1 MSSLTHTLYI
11 ACHPEELWAALTEGE
26 QTRHWYMSARVES
39 SFETEAPIRYMARVQ
54 PGSEEYSDPEPVV
67 GEAPEPMK
75 AAIVG
80 RILENQPEALLR
92 YSFRFTDLDEG
103 ESTVSWRLSTP
114 ADSTNVVRLDL
125 EHELPEGCEQTRARA
140 QMCWPMM
147 LSGLKTWLETS
158 KALRLRGV
166 AG

>member
-1 MSSLTHTLYI
+1 MSTLSYTLYI

-26 QTRHWYMSARVES
+26 QTRRWFMSARVES
-39 SFETEAPIRYMARVQ
+39 SFEAEAPIRYMARIN
-54 PGSEEYSDPEPVV
+54 PGPDGYSSPGPIEGEEK
-67 GEAPEPMK
+67 EPMT

-80 RILENQPEALLR
+80 RILESSSEELLR
-92 YSFRFTDLDEG
+92 YSFRFTDLDEP
-103 ESTVSWRLSTP
+103 ESAVCWRLSTP
-114 ADSTNVVRLDL
+114 ANSINVVRLDL
-125 EHELPEGCEQTRARA
+125 EHELAEGCEETRARG
-140 QMCWPMM
+140 QECWPMM